1 MIVNY
6 AEKKFNPHEFLLIFQ
21 LTNQLKCPKSCNQKK
36 KKKQILTNLSN
47 KSTVSTSFLG
57 QNALAS

>member
-6 AEKKFNPHEFLLIFQ
+6 AKKQFNPHEFLLIFQ
-21 LTNQLKCPKSCNQKK
+21 LTNQLKCPKSCNQKN
-36 KKKQILTNLSN
+36 KQIPTNLSN
-47 KSTVSTSFLG
+47 KRTISTSFLG